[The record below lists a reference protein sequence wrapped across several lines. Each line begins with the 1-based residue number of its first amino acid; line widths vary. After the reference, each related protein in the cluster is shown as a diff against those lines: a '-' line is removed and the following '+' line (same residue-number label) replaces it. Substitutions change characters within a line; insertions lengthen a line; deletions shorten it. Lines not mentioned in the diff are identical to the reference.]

1 MKMKRHLRNPAACA
15 WLAFGGLL
23 ALGAA
28 FMFVREIPA
37 MRRELHIL
45 RM

>member
-1 MKMKRHLRNPAACA
+1 MKMKRTLRNPAAAA
-15 WLAFGGLL
+15 WWAFGGVV
-23 ALGAA
+23 ALGLA

-37 MRRELHIL
+37 MRRELHLL